1 MTKEQVNKL
10 LEKYKDYYLT
20 YDFLQEI
27 RKYYEVVHVSEN
39 KYFIPYFDYEIQI
52 M

>member
-1 MTKEQVNKL
+1 MTKQQVTKE
-10 LEKYKDYYLT
+10 LEKNKNYYLT
-20 YDFLQEI
+20 DAFLKEI
-27 RKYYEVVHVSEN
+27 SKYYEVVHVSEN